1 MIRFFELWLIFTRDD
16 NILVFAYTF
25 NFYLFQKLGYSV
37 INLAN
42 IDNVCT
48 LYVVPNEET
57 FEWNA
62 CV

>member
-1 MIRFFELWLIFTRDD
+1 MVRFFGLWLMFTRDD
-16 NILVFAYTF
+16 NILVFTYTL

-48 LYVVPNEET
+48 LYVVPNL
-57 FEWNA
+57 
-62 CV
+62 